1 MFNITNCLIFTDPS
15 GIQRVCRI
23 YSPSIT
29 TNGGMIDILSGTQN
43 VILYCI
49 CTRNGVAVGPA
60 TWSFGST
67 AITTTA
73 SGNNPYYRI
82 NVPSPLI
89 IPSFNADHV
98 GTYRCDN
105 LRWHATIDLAVSRM
119 CNFYSSL

>member
-23 YSPSIT
+23 YSPSLT
-29 TNGGMIDILSGTQN
+29 TNGGMIDIPSGTQN

-67 AITTTA
+67 AVSTTV
-73 SGNNPYYRI
+73 SGNNPYSRV
-82 NVPSPLI
+82 NVPAPLI
-89 IPSFNADHV
+89 IPSFNTNYV
-98 GTYRCDN
+98 GRYTCEN
-105 LRWHATIDLAVSRM
+105 LRFRATIDLALSRM
-119 CNFYSSL
+119 CNFL